1 MSLIDFFKGNKI
13 LVLDGATGSQLIARG
28 LKPGECPEEWNVSN
42 KENIKAIASLYFN
55 AGSDAVL
62 TNTFGGSTIKLKG
75 YGLEERVYELNFA
88 GAKNAIEAKPTG
100 KFVFGSMGPT
110 GAMLEPFGELT
121 KVEMINAFTLQA
133 KALVDAGVDGIML
146 ETFTDLNE
154 VDCALEAIRQ
164 YSQIPVIVSLTYT
177 KSPMGYNTMMG
188 TSIEDAVKHLSK
200 SDVFA
205 IGSNC
210 GNGIENMIEVGK
222 EIRKNSDKIKI
233 MVKPNAGEPKLIDR
247 KTSYSEGPEV
257 FYNKAN
263 ELLSFMPSMIGGCC
277 GTTPEHIKMIRKII
291 DKN

>member
-1 MSLIDFFKGNKI
+1 MSLINFFKDGKI
-13 LVLDGATGSQLIARG
+13 LLLDGATGSQLIARG
-28 LKPGECPEEWNVSN
+28 MKPGECPEKWNVSN

-88 GAKNAIEAKPTG
+88 GAKNVIEAKPAG
-100 KFVFGSMGPT
+100 KFVLGSVGPT

-121 KVEMINAFTLQA
+121 KAEMISAFTLQA

-154 VDCALEAIRQ
+154 VDCALDAIRQ

-188 TSIEDAVKHLSK
+188 TSIEDAVKYLLK

-222 EIRKNSDKIKI
+222 EIRKHSDKIKI
-233 MVKPNAGEPKLIDR
+233 LVKPNAGEPKLIDG
-247 KTSYSEGPEV
+247 KTCYSEGPEV
-257 FYNKAN
+257 FYNKAS
-263 ELLSFMPSMIGGCC
+263 ELLSFKPSMVGGCC
-277 GTTPEHIKMIRKII
+277 GTTPEHIKMLRKII